1 MFDPDVPFSQ
11 PLLPCPR
18 TGQKRRLGIAE
29 KTYDARMT
37 LVPHKFQIGDPVLV
51 QRHLSGNLEPRW
63 KGPYLV
69 LLTSPTS
76 PPASSWLPIPSAP
89 QPTSPALLALTGWA
103 QETPPSLLPLGRDSL
118 VSFQGLLRLSKLQIL
133 KLQPHV
139 SFL

>member
-1 MFDPDVPFSQ
+1 
-11 PLLPCPR
+11 
-18 TGQKRRLGIAE
+18 
-29 KTYDARMT
+29 MT
-37 LVPHKFQIGDPVLV
+37 LMFLFPNPCYLALELVRKDTWELQGKKYNPGTAMVPHKFQIGYPVLV
-51 QRHLSGNLEPRW
+51 RCHCSAKLEPRW

-139 SFL
+139 SLI